1 MLRVIG
7 IGPGRP
13 EWLPPAITELV
24 SNCDILIGGS
34 RALELFPDFSGCQYT
49 LSGNLAHS
57 LEVIAKAL
65 PEKKTIGVLV
75 SGDPGFFSFLPRL
88 KKEFPDERI
97 DVYPGISSLQFAF
110 AKAVLPWQE
119 ANFVS
124 VHGRELSVLPRMIT
138 RPTAVLT
145 GGENTPQK
153 IAQLYLDLGFNPQ
166 IAVGNALTYPEEVWE
181 TMDAEHLAQEQTLL
195 KNAVVILYPTI
206 GQNDK
211 LNSKQN
217 TSCRIGIPDH
227 EFLRG
232 KVPMTKAEIR
242 VQVLAKAQIASSDYV
257 VDIGAGTGSIS
268 IEAAGLASEGI
279 VYAIE
284 HKPEAQELILANQQK
299 FGILNLQLIPGVAP
313 DVFEKLPPVNVC
325 IIGGSNGRLQEILR
339 NVPLVEGGR
348 IVITAVTIETMS
360 QGLQLFKDLN
370 YQEIEVVSIQ
380 AVRWQPV
387 QTLHMAQALNPV
399 FILSAR
405 KEGK

>member
-1 MLRVIG
+1 
-7 IGPGRP
+7 
-13 EWLPPAITELV
+13 
-24 SNCDILIGGS
+24 
-34 RALELFPDFSGCQYT
+34 
-49 LSGNLAHS
+49 
-57 LEVIAKAL
+57 
-65 PEKKTIGVLV
+65 
-75 SGDPGFFSFLPRL
+75 
-88 KKEFPDERI
+88 
-97 DVYPGISSLQFAF
+97 
-110 AKAVLPWQE
+110 
-119 ANFVS
+119 
-124 VHGRELSVLPRMIT
+124 
-138 RPTAVLT
+138 
-145 GGENTPQK
+145 
-153 IAQLYLDLGFNPQ
+153 
-166 IAVGNALTYPEEVWE
+166 
-181 TMDAEHLAQEQTLL
+181 
-195 KNAVVILYPTI
+195 
-206 GQNDK
+206 
-211 LNSKQN
+211 
-217 TSCRIGIPDH
+217 
-227 EFLRG
+227 
-232 KVPMTKAEIR
+232 MTKAEIR

-339 NVPLVEGGR
+339 NVPLVDGGR

>member
-7 IGPGRP
+7 IGPGRQ

-34 RALELFPDFSGCQYT
+34 RALELFPDFSGRQYT

-57 LEVIAKAL
+57 LEVIANTL
-65 PEKKTIGVLV
+65 PENKVIGVLV

-88 KKEFPDERI
+88 KKEFPEERI

-110 AKAVLPWQE
+110 ARAGLPWQE
-119 ANFVS
+119 ARFVS
-124 VHGRELSVLPRMIT
+124 VHGRELSVLPRVIT

-153 IAQLYLDLGFNPQ
+153 IAQLYLDLGSNPQ
-166 IAVGNALTYPEEVWE
+166 ISVGNSLAYPEEVWE
-181 TMDAEHLAQEQTLL
+181 TMDAEHLAQEKTIL
-195 KNAVVILYPTI
+195 KNAIVILYPDI
-206 GQNDK
+206 RQNT
-211 LNSKQN
+211 KQN
-217 TSCRIGIPDH
+217 TSRRIGISDA

-242 VQVLAKAQIASSDYV
+242 IQVLAKAQIASSDHV

-268 IEAAGLASEGI
+268 IEAAGLASEGV

-284 HKPEAQELILANQQK
+284 HKLEAQELIRANQQK
-299 FGILNLQLIPGVAP
+299 FGVPNLRLIAGAAP
-313 DVFEKLPPVNVC
+313 DVFGELPPVNVC
-325 IIGGSNGRLQEILR
+325 IIGGSSGRLSEILN

-348 IVITAVTIETMS
+348 IVITAVTLETMS
-360 QGLQLFKDLN
+360 RGLQLLKDYH

-380 AVRWQPV
+380 AVRWQAV
-387 QTLHMAQALNPV
+387 ENLHMAQALNPV

-405 KEGK
+405 KEGKS